1 MMRPRIYAVALPA
14 FLVAFLGLALALDC
28 AHSAAGFTL
37 SALIGFVACDALI
50 SSEVKP

>member
-14 FLVAFLGLALALDC
+14 FLVAFLGLSLALGS
-28 AHSAAGFTL
+28 AHSAAGFTI
-37 SALIGFVACDALI
+37 SGLIGFFACDALI

>member
-1 MMRPRIYAVALPA
+1 MIRPGIYAVALPA
-14 FLVAFLGLALALDC
+14 FLVAFLGLSLALDC

-37 SALIGFVACDALI
+37 SGLIGFVACDALL